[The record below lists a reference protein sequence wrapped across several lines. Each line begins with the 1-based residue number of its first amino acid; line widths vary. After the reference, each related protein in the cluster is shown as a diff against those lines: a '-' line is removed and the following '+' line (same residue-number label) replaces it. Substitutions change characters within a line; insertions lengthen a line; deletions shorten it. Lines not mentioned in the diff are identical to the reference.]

1 MSVNTEKSMLNGT
14 RVAGLGMAQEP
25 WLAPEGTM
33 DIVLESLRQLID
45 YELAVILSFEG
56 KDTLRVR
63 TMKGPLATRRL
74 ADFSISLL
82 ERRDLALLLAAGE
95 PRLLS
100 TERGFVDTYA
110 EILDLPEGHSCLAAP
125 LTVEGTAIGLL
136 TFDHRSCGVFSDQI
150 LRFIGVISRLI
161 AVALAQSEASRN
173 LRDRNRLLLEERN
186 RLLSRD
192 AEAFRDLAGTSPVW
206 VEALD
211 AVKLVAATESP
222 VLLLGETGTGKEEAA
237 RAIHKLS
244 ARAAGPF
251 VAVNCSALPASLA
264 ESELFGHEKGSFTGA
279 QALRKGRFELA
290 HGGTL
295 FLDEIGDL
303 PLEIQPKI
311 LRALQEGRFE
321 RVGGESPVSVD
332 VRIVAATHVDLGAAV
347 EAGTFREDLFYRV
360 AVFPIR
366 MPPLRER
373 GQDSI
378 LIAELF
384 AARLRSRPGW
394 QDLAF
399 SAEALDLIARRDWP
413 GNVRELR
420 NAVERAAILA
430 KGGIIGAQEL
440 CAGDWAQGRPTGT
453 GSRTAAAIC
462 PDPARNLDASGPP
475 PTLREAEREHIRAA
489 LARVRG
495 RIYGPDGAAA
505 ALGLPPSTL
514 QSRLKKLGLDPKE
527 YRRE

>member
-1 MSVNTEKSMLNGT
+1 MSVNTENSLREGYRET
-14 RVAGLGMAQEP
+14 RFGMAQEP

-95 PRLLS
+95 PRLLA

-125 LTVEGTAIGLL
+125 LTVEGTPIGLL
-136 TFDHRSCGVFSDQI
+136 TFDHRTCGVFSEQI

-206 VEALD
+206 MEALD
-211 AVKLVAATESP
+211 AIKLVAATESP

-237 RAIHKLS
+237 RAIHTLS

-279 QALRKGRFELA
+279 QALRKGRFELS

-321 RVGGESPVSVD
+321 RVGGESSVSVD

-384 AARLRSRPGW
+384 AARLRTRPGW
-394 QDLAF
+394 QGLAF

-430 KGGIIGAQEL
+430 KGGVVGTPEL
-440 CAGDWAQGRPTGT
+440 SAGDWAQGRAG
-453 GSRTAAAIC
+453 G
-462 PDPARNLDASGPP
+462 ASGHPGP
-475 PTLREAEREHIRAA
+475 GTCADPGPGQESTFGTSTLRDAEHAHIRAA
-489 LARVRG
+489 LARARG

-514 QSRLKKLGLDPKE
+514 QSRVKKLGLDPKE
-527 YRRE
+527 YR